1 MEILS
6 KTLEVAG
13 TIIIGF
19 MAIMVHHRFLHEH
32 KIDKKVSDAMKIEQI
47 LGALGIGM
55 ITVGYVLD
63 LIF

>member
-19 MAIMVHHRFLHEH
+19 MAIMVHHRFLHQH
-32 KIDKKVSDAMKIEQI
+32 KIDRKVSKMMETEQVF
-47 LGALGIGM
+47 GALGIGM
-55 ITVGYVLD
+55 IIIGYVLD

>member
-19 MAIMVHHRFLHEH
+19 MAIMVHYRFLHER
-32 KIDKKVSDAMKIEQI
+32 KIDKKVFDAMKTEQI
-47 LGALGIGM
+47 LGALGIAM
-55 ITVGYVLD
+55 IIIGYILD